1 MLLQSYTEGIDCTI
15 ALKGGGKVTMAA
27 SDDIKGAVAATSTT
41 TGEASDVITQ
51 ENVSPRGQTVRSS
64 SNSKNQVRHRASVA
78 CASCRDRRIR
88 CVVPQGQSECNQCRR
103 AGTECVIK
111 NDDERR
117 R

>member
-1 MLLQSYTEGIDCTI
+1 
-15 ALKGGGKVTMAA
+15 MAPGEEKKEIGETG
-27 SDDIKGAVAATSTT
+27 DIT
-41 TGEASDVITQ
+41 TQ
-51 ENVSPRGQTVRSS
+51 ENVSPRNAPAQTRQST
-64 SNSKNQVRHRASVA
+64 KQQVRHRASVA

-103 AGTECVIK
+103 TGTECVIK

>member
-1 MLLQSYTEGIDCTI
+1 MT
-15 ALKGGGKVTMAA
+15 
-27 SDDIKGAVAATSTT
+27 AVENKKD
-41 TGEASDVITQ
+41 TGESGDVATQ
-51 ENVSPRGQTVRSS
+51 ENVSPRNDQGPTRQSS
-64 SNSKNQVRHRASVA
+64 KQQVRHRASVA

-103 AGTECVIK
+103 TGTECIIK

>member
-1 MLLQSYTEGIDCTI
+1 
-15 ALKGGGKVTMAA
+15 MA
-27 SDDIKGAVAATSTT
+27 
-41 TGEASDVITQ
+41 TGEEKKETGESGDITTQ
-51 ENVSPRGQTVRSS
+51 ENVSPRNAPAPTRQST
-64 SNSKNQVRHRASVA
+64 KQQVRHRASVA

-103 AGTECVIK
+103 TGTECVIK